1 VEQAD
6 LFIGLRLDTLYFLRE
21 TNIVFWKWGSSQY
34 ESVRCF
40 PQMKEKAKDYGVKQY
55 KFTKAQDY
63 ALEQA
68 YWLEGH
74 IH

>member
-1 VEQAD
+1 
-6 LFIGLRLDTLYFLRE
+6 
-21 TNIVFWKWGSSQY
+21 
-34 ESVRCF
+34 
-40 PQMKEKAKDYGVKQY
+40 MKEKAKDYGVKQY